1 MTESFFF
8 NGMRMKEDL
17 SLKQLD
23 YIVFS
28 DFTHVE
34 FMNYEQ
40 GIRFTKDMLFLCQNS
55 SWIKGAIESDD
66 WQDWEI
72 IEICPWENIISIDK
86 HEGTKVISSIPHN
99 EIISWFNN
107 LEEIPLTFPILRIK
121 DRTIAIIMDGRPYS
135 ERSKCSLMRQKN
147 IYRNILSQIARAV
160 KKPVKFPTYL
170 FIDVFTTK
178 KNRLADADRFVKP
191 IMDFFKGIV
200 YEDDSQ
206 ITGLYPR
213 IFDMN
218 TQFTVLECRT
228 EPMGL
233 SFFENIP
240 VGSLFP
246 SAKSVRDY
254 YVIRFKI

>member
-1 MTESFFF
+1 
-8 NGMRMKEDL
+8 MRMKEDL

-28 DFTHVE
+28 DGTHSE
-34 FMNYEQ
+34 FMHYEQ

-55 SWIKGAIESDD
+55 SWIKEATESDD

-72 IEICPWENIISIDK
+72 IEICSWENIISIDRHK
-86 HEGTKVISSIPHN
+86 GANVIRSIPHN
-99 EIISWFNN
+99 EIISWLNN
-107 LEEIPLTFPILRIK
+107 LEEIPLSFPILRIK
-121 DRTIAIIMDGRPYS
+121 GRTIAIIMDGRPYS
-135 ERSKCSLMRQKN
+135 ERSERSLIRQKN
-147 IYRNILSQIARAV
+147 IYQSLLSKIASTV
-160 KKPVKFPTYL
+160 KKPIELPTYL
-170 FIDVFTTK
+170 FIDVFTTQK
-178 KNRLADADRFVKP
+178 DKLADADRFVQP
-191 IMDFFKGIV
+191 IMDFFKGIL

-213 IFDMN
+213 IFNMN
-218 TQFTVLECRT
+218 TQFTILECRT

-246 SAKSVRDY
+246 LAKNVRDY